1 MQEAP
6 GHPRPRTRAWC
17 AGAVAAA
24 HHPLAVGVGHRPSAV
39 GVGHHPLAV
48 GAERHPWVVAVVQ
61 PARRQAVVVAAVV
74 AQRRLVEAE

>member
-1 MQEAP
+1 MQEGPARR
-6 GHPRPRTRAWC
+6 RPRTRAWC

-24 HHPLAVGVGHRPSAV
+24 HHPLAVGVGY
-39 GVGHHPLAV
+39 HPLAEGV
-48 GAERHPWVVAVVQ
+48 ERHPWVVAVVQ